1 MRNLFAFFAKY
12 NNWFLFVILEIIC
25 AVLLFR
31 YNNYQNSVY
40 LSSAN
45 VLSGKLYEWQS
56 EVGSFFSLTK
66 INSQLTERNL
76 YLERQVNE
84 MSEKLVSLTKDSS
97 YLHNN
102 QLQLLKEYKLIPAKV
117 IASSLNKKDNLIT
130 LDKGRVDG
138 IRKDMGVAC
147 GNGLVGVVY
156 MVSNHYS
163 VVIPVINE
171 KSNISV
177 MIKDRGYYGYLH
189 WQGGP
194 SDIAYVD
201 DVPRHAHFKMTDEVV
216 TSGYSAIFPAGVKVG
231 KILHVFNSSDG
242 LSYRVQLRLST
253 DFGNLRDVCVIDDS
267 KMKERIDIM
276 RAAQDSIRPI
286 SH

>member
-147 GNGLVGVVY
+147 GNGIVGVVY

-286 SH
+286 TH

>member
-45 VLSGKLYEWQS
+45 ALSGKLYEWQS

-84 MSEKLVSLTKDSS
+84 ISEKLVSLTKDSS

-147 GNGLVGVVY
+147 GNGIVGVVY

-242 LSYRVQLRLST
+242 LSFRVQLRLST

-286 SH
+286 TH

>member
-31 YNNYQNSVY
+31 YNNYQNSIY

-45 VLSGKLYEWQS
+45 ALSGKLYEWQS

-117 IASSLNKKDNLIT
+117 IANSLNKKDNLIT

-147 GNGLVGVVY
+147 GNGIVGVVY

-177 MIKDRGYYGYLH
+177 MIKGRGYYGYLH

-216 TSGYSAIFPAGVKVG
+216 TSGYSAIFPVGIKVG

-276 RAAQDSIRPI
+276 RAAQDSIKPI

>member
-45 VLSGKLYEWQS
+45 ALSGQLYEWQS

-97 YLHNN
+97 YLQNN
-102 QLQLLKEYKLIPAKV
+102 QLQLLRDYKLIPAKV
-117 IASSLNKKDNLIT
+117 IANSLNKKDNLIT

-138 IRKDMGVAC
+138 IHKDMGVAC
-147 GNGLVGVVY
+147 GSGIVGVVY
-156 MVSNHYS
+156 MVSDHYS
-163 VVIPVINE
+163 VVIPVLNE

-177 MIKDRGYYGYLH
+177 MIKGRGYYGYLH
-189 WQGGP
+189 WQGGL

-216 TSGYSAIFPAGVKVG
+216 TSGYSAIFPAGIRVG

-242 LSYRVQLRLST
+242 LSYRVQIRLST

-267 KMKERIDIM
+267 KMRERIEVM

-286 SH
+286 TR

>member
-147 GNGLVGVVY
+147 GNGIVGVVY

>member
-45 VLSGKLYEWQS
+45 MLSGKLYEWQS

-84 MSEKLVSLTKDSS
+84 MSETLSSLTKDSS
-97 YLHNN
+97 YLQNN
-102 QLQLLKEYKLIPAKV
+102 QLQLLREYKLIPAKV
-117 IASSLNKKDNLIT
+117 IANSLNKKDNLIT

-138 IRKDMGVAC
+138 IRRDMGVAC
-147 GNGLVGVVY
+147 GSGIVGVVY
-156 MVSNHYS
+156 MVSDHYS
-163 VVIPVINE
+163 VVIPVLNE

-177 MIKDRGYYGYLH
+177 MIKNRGYYGYLH

-201 DVPRHAHFKMTDEVV
+201 DIPRHAHFKLTDEIGRA
-216 TSGYSAIFPAGVKVG
+216 SCRE
-231 KILHVFNSSDG
+231 
-242 LSYRVQLRLST
+242 RV
-253 DFGNLRDVCVIDDS
+253 
-267 KMKERIDIM
+267 
-276 RAAQDSIRPI
+276 
-286 SH
+286 

>member
-25 AVLLFR
+25 VVLLFR
-31 YNNYQNSVY
+31 YTNYQNSVY

-147 GNGLVGVVY
+147 GNGIVGVVY

>member
-45 VLSGKLYEWQS
+45 ALSGKLYEWQS

-84 MSEKLVSLTKDSS
+84 ISEKLVSLTKDSS

-147 GNGLVGVVY
+147 GNGIVGVVY

-286 SH
+286 TH

>member
-31 YNNYQNSVY
+31 YNNYQNSIY

-45 VLSGKLYEWQS
+45 ALSGKLYEWQS

-117 IASSLNKKDNLIT
+117 IANSLNKKDNLIT

-147 GNGLVGVVY
+147 GNGIVGVVY

-177 MIKDRGYYGYLH
+177 MIKGRGYYGYLH

-216 TSGYSAIFPAGVKVG
+216 TSGYSAIFPVGIKVG
-231 KILHVFNSSDG
+231 RILHVFNSSDG

-276 RAAQDSIRPI
+276 RAAQDSIKPI

>member
-1 MRNLFAFFAKY
+1 M
-12 NNWFLFVILEIIC
+12 
-25 AVLLFR
+25 
-31 YNNYQNSVY
+31 Y

-45 VLSGKLYEWQS
+45 ALSGKLYEWQS

-147 GNGLVGVVY
+147 GNGIVGVVY

-286 SH
+286 TH

>member
-31 YNNYQNSVY
+31 YNNYQNSIY

-45 VLSGKLYEWQS
+45 ALSGKLYEWQS

-84 MSEKLVSLTKDSS
+84 MSEMLVSLTKDSS

-117 IASSLNKKDNLIT
+117 IANSLNKKDNLIT

-147 GNGLVGVVY
+147 GNGIVGVVY

-177 MIKDRGYYGYLH
+177 MIKGRGYYGYLH

-216 TSGYSAIFPAGVKVG
+216 TSGYSAIFPVGIKVG

-276 RAAQDSIRPI
+276 RAAQDSIKPI

>member
-31 YNNYQNSVY
+31 YNNYQNSIY

-45 VLSGKLYEWQS
+45 ALSGKLYEWQS

-117 IASSLNKKDNLIT
+117 IANSLNKKDNLIT

-147 GNGLVGVVY
+147 GNGIVGVVY

-177 MIKDRGYYGYLH
+177 MIKGRGYYGYLH

-194 SDIAYVD
+194 SDITYVD

-216 TSGYSAIFPAGVKVG
+216 TSGYSAIFPVGIKVG

-276 RAAQDSIRPI
+276 RAAQDSIKPI